1 MITSIKTKTEKYG
14 IYLVI
19 ESNDIIPT
27 EREERICSY
36 IDNKVLEKFIDQINA
51 ISVDCS
57 RYNGETDI
65 EIAKYFVESLLTEK
79 EIRELIKQLEN

>member
-19 ESNDIIPT
+19 ESSDIIPT
-27 EREERICSY
+27 ERHERICSY
-36 IDNKVLEKFIDQINA
+36 SDNKVLDKFIDQINA
-51 ISVDCS
+51 VSVDCS

-79 EIRELIKQLEN
+79 EIRELIKQLE

>member
-1 MITSIKTKTEKYG
+1 MITNIKVKTEKYG

-19 ESNDIIPT
+19 ESNDISPT

-51 ISVDCS
+51 VSVDCS

-65 EIAKYFVESLLTEK
+65 EIAKNFVESLLTEK
-79 EIRELIKQLEN
+79 EIRELIKQLE